1 MTTLVNLIHN
11 GINIGDDIQSIA
23 QQRFLTPPYDF
34 INREHMHTFSK
45 RVRVIMSAWFLHSK
59 GNWPPSNKITPIFV
73 SFHIAYASL
82 ASQKFA
88 TYYKKYEP
96 IGCRDLNTMKL
107 LQSIGVK
114 AYFSGCLTLTLIRPN
129 LPRNDMIYVVDA
141 HLTEKVVYPF
151 GANNLFKAL
160 IPDDIK
166 SKAEYIQH
174 DIPKT
179 LKKNETTL
187 RHEYARLLLEK
198 YATAKLVITSRLHCL
213 LPCLAY
219 GTPVIFLENRLHT
232 CKRYSGY
239 HEYIHGYHKV
249 DQEIEIDWDTLTL
262 APRKDIKP
270 LVANL
275 LKDIEDRLSTL

>member
-1 MTTLVNLIHN
+1 MTLVNLIHN

-23 QQRFLTPPYDF
+23 QQRFITPPYDF
-34 INREHMHTFSK
+34 INREHMNAYSRK
-45 RVRVIMSAWFLHSK
+45 VRVIMSAWFLHSQ
-59 GNWPPSNKITPIFV
+59 GNWPPSNDITPIFV
-73 SFHIAYASL
+73 SFHIAHACL

-88 TYYKKYEP
+88 AYYKKYEP

-107 LQSIGVK
+107 LHKIGVN
-114 AYFSGCLTLTLIRPN
+114 AYFSGCLTLTLTRPN
-129 LPRNDMIYVVDA
+129 LPRTDKIYVVDA
-141 HLTEKVVYPF
+141 HLTEKVQYPF

-166 SKAEYIQH
+166 RKAEYIEH
-174 DIPKT
+174 DIPKHFNKKDT
-179 LKKNETTL
+179 LL
-187 RHEYARLLLEK
+187 RHEYARSLLEK

-249 DQEIEIDWDTLTL
+249 DQEIEIDWDTLIL
-262 APRKDIKP
+262 AHRKDITP
-270 LVANL
+270 LVTNL
-275 LKDIEDRLSTL
+275 LKDIKDRLSQQI